1 MIRFED
7 VSVRFG
13 DYVAVDN
20 VSLHVQKGD
29 FYGVLG
35 QSGAGKS
42 TLVRTVN
49 LLQKPSSGRVI
60 VSGKEVS
67 DKLSAQELSAMRLKI
82 GSGAGKSTLVR
93 TVNLLQKPS
102 SGRVIVSG
110 KEVSDKL
117 SAQELSA
124 MRLKIGMIFQHFNLI
139 KNASVF
145 ENVAF
150 NLKACGA
157 SRSEIEEKVPKL
169 LALVGLSGKESV
181 YPPSLSGGQKQR
193 VAIARALANDPEILL
208 CDEATS
214 ALDPDTTGEIVAL
227 LKKLKQERNLTVLFI
242 THQMEVAKSLFNKV
256 ALMANGRVV
265 ENGSTYDLFAK
276 PSSAYGKAM
285 IARHDALLLPRQLLE
300 SEDNLYEI
308 TYKEEQAYDS
318 VIAQAIKRFDAD
330 ISILGGRIEYIADK
344 PLGNLIISVRKANV
358 DHGQVLDF
366 IGHSAFIKTI
376 KEHGQVLV
384 DLNSKAMDSVAN
396 IDYGTHTKSVET
408 KE

>member
-7 VSVRFG
+7 VSVKFG

-35 QSGAGKS
+35 Q
-42 TLVRTVN
+42 
-49 LLQKPSSGRVI
+49 
-60 VSGKEVS
+60 
-67 DKLSAQELSAMRLKI
+67 
-82 GSGAGKSTLVR
+82 SGAGKSTLVR

-169 LALVGLSGKESV
+169 LTLVGLSGKESV

-308 TYKEEQAYDS
+308 TYKKEQAYDS

-396 IDYGTHTKSVET
+396 IDYGTHTESVET